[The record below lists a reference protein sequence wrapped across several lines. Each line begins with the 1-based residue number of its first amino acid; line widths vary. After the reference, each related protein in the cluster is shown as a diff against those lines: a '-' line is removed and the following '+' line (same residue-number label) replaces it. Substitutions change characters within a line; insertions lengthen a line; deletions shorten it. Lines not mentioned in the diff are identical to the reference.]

1 MGTHACPDYVE
12 CKSVVTHFSM
22 INLVRT
28 VDIEKA
34 AVFFADGSKR
44 YTVRGFKRSIQ
55 NLYISYANSNNEKVC
70 MVGGKVRLG
79 KLSQFKTKYVRFP
92 QLFKVCVSEI
102 TFNYSDKLYFCR
114 PSENISSCRRDTR

>member
-1 MGTHACPDYVE
+1 
-12 CKSVVTHFSM
+12 M

-55 NLYISYANSNNEKVC
+55 NLYISYANGNNEKVC
-70 MVGGKVRLG
+70 RCKVGGKVRLG
-79 KLSQFKTKYVRFP
+79 KLSQFKTMYARFP

-114 PSENISSCRRDTR
+114 PSGNISSCRRDTR